1 MQLMFCPY
9 FEIQKCKTHIMGIN
23 LQTVFLEETPPKENS
38 SVHPAKQN
46 N

>member
-1 MQLMFCPY
+1 
-9 FEIQKCKTHIMGIN
+9 MGIN

-46 N
+46 NWTLALIL